1 MPDST
6 ASAPAAPAHAKSYK
20 RPNKTLLLN
29 RETCISCA
37 GCVGTCPELALDM
50 FGLDLQV
57 FQDKCTY
64 CTLCV
69 RFCPVGA
76 LSIAKHAPA
85 GGENAMATPKAP
97 EDFGWPTGLSAPAT
111 HAALYGDGTG
121 HGHFKSHVSGTGGAL

>member
-1 MPDST
+1 MP
-6 ASAPAAPAHAKSYK
+6 AEPPAPAAPARKSYK
-20 RPNKTLLLN
+20 RPVKTLLLD

-37 GCVGTCPELALDM
+37 GCVGTCPDLALDM

-76 LSIAKHAPA
+76 LSIEKRAPEGEENPVLTAKTPA
-85 GGENAMATPKAP
+85 DFHWPPASPTTTTVRASHGSPLQGGATP
-97 EDFGWPTGLSAPAT
+97 
-111 HAALYGDGTG
+111 
-121 HGHFKSHVSGTGGAL
+121 